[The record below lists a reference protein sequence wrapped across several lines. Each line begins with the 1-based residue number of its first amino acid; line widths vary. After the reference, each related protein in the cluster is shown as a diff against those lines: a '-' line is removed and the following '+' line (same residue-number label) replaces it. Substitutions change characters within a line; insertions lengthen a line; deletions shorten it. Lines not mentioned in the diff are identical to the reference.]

1 MIDLHT
7 HSTFSDGTLTPTE
20 LVALAINQGLS
31 ALALTDHNTVLG
43 LPEFMA
49 AGKGSGLQLVPGV
62 EFSTE
67 YMGIELHILGL
78 FVEEKNYA
86 PVTALLEDFRER
98 KELSNRRL
106 VEALAA
112 DGIRVDYEKIRRE
125 AEGYVNR
132 AIIGAELTALG
143 YTASVEEAF
152 KKYLSEKRG
161 YYVPPR
167 RLEAYEAISFIKSQG
182 LVAVLAHPF
191 LNLDGEQLRSFLPR
205 AVESGLDAMEVY
217 YPKYTPEQTREAL
230 EIADFF
236 GLLYSGGSDFHGDN
250 KPDIALGTGR
260 GQLQVPEA
268 FLRDLEQRK
277 NKA

>member
-20 LVALAINQGLS
+20 LVALAKKQGLS
-31 ALALTDHNTVLG
+31 AIALTDHNTVLG

-49 AGKGSGLQLVPGV
+49 AEKGSGLQLVPGV

-132 AIIGAELTALG
+132 AVIGAELTALG

-205 AVESGLDAMEVY
+205 AVECGLDAMEVY

-260 GQLQVPEA
+260 GQLQIPEA
-268 FLRDLEQRK
+268 FLQALEQRK